1 MVLIAF
7 DIKKK
12 SLSKRGIIFGDGNP
26 MMGRIRISR
35 SPEGLFLS
43 YIFVIS

>member
-7 DIKKK
+7 DVKKK
-12 SLSKRGIIFGDGNP
+12 SPSKRRIIFCDRNP

-35 SPEGLFLS
+35 SSEGL
-43 YIFVIS
+43 V

>member
-7 DIKKK
+7 DVKKK
-12 SLSKRGIIFGDGNP
+12 YPSKRGIIFSDRNP

-35 SPEGLFLS
+35 SPEGL
-43 YIFVIS
+43 V